1 MAVSDGQAPKRY
13 DDIRKNLQTGDIVLF
28 SWHGGWRSTS
38 TYLTFNRWTH
48 MGMIV
53 RSAEWDIVMLWEAT
67 DLVNIADME
76 TGTRAP
82 GVKVVP
88 LTQRL
93 QTYPGPKAV
102 RHLEVDRTPEMM
114 AALRDFRAEMRGL
127 PFEASQFEMFRS
139 IFKWF
144 FGRNREDLSTIFC
157 SEMVAAAWQRMGLLP
172 MEPASNSYAPK
183 DFTEDVELPFLKG
196 ARLGPEIRFEL

>member
-1 MAVSDGQAPKRY
+1 MVKPVPYAA
-13 DDIRKNLQTGDIVLF
+13 IRKDFQTGDIVLF
-28 SWHGGWRSTS
+28 SWRGGWRSTS

-48 MGMIV
+48 LGMVV

-67 DLVNIADME
+67 DLVNIPDL
-76 TGTRAP
+76 GSGVGVP
-82 GVKVVP
+82 GVKIVP

-93 QTYPGPKAV
+93 ATYPGQIAV
-102 RHLEVDRTPEMM
+102 RHLQVERTPEMM
-114 AALRDFRAEMRGL
+114 AALKAFRAEMRGK
-127 PFEASQFEMFRS
+127 PFEKSKLEMFRS

-144 FGRNREDLSTIFC
+144 FGRNKEDLSTIFC

-172 MEPASNSYAPK
+172 MAPASNSYAPK